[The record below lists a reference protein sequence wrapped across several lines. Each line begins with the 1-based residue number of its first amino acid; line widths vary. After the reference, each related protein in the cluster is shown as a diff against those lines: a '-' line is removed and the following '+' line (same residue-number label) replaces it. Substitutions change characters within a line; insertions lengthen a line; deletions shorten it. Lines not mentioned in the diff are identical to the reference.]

1 MKKIE
6 IKAAV
11 LNKINQNLEL
21 KKIYHG
27 GNLSKNQVLV
37 KIAYTGICGSQI
49 GRTSAAASA
58 ASTALPPLLRL
69 SRATFD
75 ARGWEVATIP
85 LLE

>member
-21 KKIYHG
+21 KKIYHD

-37 KIAYTGICGSQI
+37 KIVYSGICGSQI
-49 GRTSAAASA
+49 GEIIGVKGKDKY
-58 ASTALPPLLRL
+58 LPHY
-69 SRATFD
+69 
-75 ARGWEVATIP
+75 
-85 LLE
+85 